1 LADYPTEKNEINARV
16 TAYIASI
23 GKSVTEAEQHLDV
36 PPSTIS
42 SIPYDSDFIAT
53 VKAYAVVEPMLN
65 ELIAKQMVGI
75 PILGMPSQERN
86 EIYASFAASLNMSG
100 RAGKLRL
107 AEELRLLTKE
117 RVVFIEALS
126 RVRNRYAHN
135 VKNMHRSLL
144 EILTEEQQHNNQIV
158 KNLTGLDLSL
168 SASDDP
174 AFLKFFMY
182 YRLADYLAE
191 ALQILRPPPP
201 SPGGL
206 LDLLSTDPPKA

>member
-1 LADYPTEKNEINARV
+1 LADYPTENDGRV
-16 TAYIASI
+16 TKYLAGIR
-23 GKSVTEAEQHLDV
+23 KSVTEAEQRLGI

-65 ELIAKQMVGI
+65 ELIVNQMAGI
-75 PILGMPSQERN
+75 ALRGMPFQEKN
-86 EIYASFAASLNMSG
+86 EIYASFVASLNMLG
-100 RAGKLRL
+100 RAGKLGL
-107 AEELRLLTKE
+107 AEELGLLTKD

-135 VKNMHRSLL
+135 VKNMHRSLV
-144 EILTEEQQHNNQIV
+144 EILTEEQQHDNQIV

-168 SASDDP
+168 PESDDKT
-174 AFLKFFMY
+174 FLKFFIY

-191 ALQILRPPPP
+191 VLHILRPPPLP
-201 SPGGL
+201 SG
-206 LDLLSTDPPKA
+206 DLSDMSTDPKA